1 MQRAYH
7 ESGVWQHLKGGRVAQ
22 GLIKGGA
29 GHRDPM
35 THLPHLYED
44 NTLFVDDAISRLR
57 GKQSDKSPDV
67 WSWVNCAALLLLW
80 VHATRH
86 KIDQRGTRTRNP
98 QIRSLMRYPIALA
111 GLPNLLEMSVVHYF
125 VIRNKSSAKH

>member
-7 ESGVWQHLKGGRVAQ
+7 ESGVWQHLKGGRIAQ

-44 NTLFVDDAISRLR
+44 NMLFVDDAISRLR
-57 GKQSDKSPDV
+57 GKESDKSPECV
-67 WSWVNCAALLLLW
+67 ELGELRCVASIMGACYK
-80 VHATRH
+80 T
-86 KIDQRGTRTRNP
+86 
-98 QIRSLMRYPIALA
+98 
-111 GLPNLLEMSVVHYF
+111 
-125 VIRNKSSAKH
+125 